1 VQLKNKIMKNLV
13 EINILLFA
21 LKERLKMLSFNEKLD
36 LDIELMII
44 EDIEYVIT
52 EEQILKL

>member
-1 VQLKNKIMKNLV
+1 MKNLV